1 MITSNR
7 LTAERWEEIK
17 QFPITYTEDCPRLS
31 REQLMRMKPKHPENF
46 LIKPLKAKSSINFSF
61 AASEDL

>member
-1 MITSNR
+1 
-7 LTAERWEEIK
+7 LTAERWEKIK
-17 QFPITYTEDCPRLS
+17 QFPITYTEDCPALS

-46 LIKPLKAKSSINFSF
+46 PAKSLETKPLNNVRF

>member
-7 LTAERWEEIK
+7 LTVERWGKIK

-31 REQLMRMKPKHPENF
+31 REQLLRMKPKHPENF
-46 LIKPLKAKSSINFSF
+46 PDKPLETTSLKRFSF